1 MSDKVNVKWC
11 SFPGVSQE
19 TCAPF
24 RVVNNELVVAVDIVK
39 SITKKPQDQA
49 GYVIRNLKEDLFPPE
64 NFVIMSIPG
73 QGNTNTRLVNFRN
86 ASLLVMVAPG
96 KVAKTI
102 RASIADIFTRYAAG
116 DLSLIQEIQANA
128 RSLDPFAQMARASLA
143 SSGNESRIPSARV
156 TGYGYPAIPWIS
168 HEQSQLDSTKQMLDQ
183 RATELDAWEKKL
195 DDRTAMLDMRHT
207 EAEKLRAK
215 VTNHNEILKS
225 RHDKVLKMHAKN
237 KEHLARNDARSA
249 ELDEYQA
256 KLGARDAELDEYQAK
271 LDARAAEMDEYQA
284 KLDARAAEMDAKT
297 IANEEAITAAPVHG
311 VKRPREAE
319 YSFLMQ
325 AAEELKKIHASDWD
339 DETKQVFKKR
349 LLDIIQRD
357 D

>member
-24 RVVNNELVVAVDIVK
+24 RVVNDELVVAVDIVK

-49 GYVIRNLKEDLFPPE
+49 GYVVRNLKEDLFPPE

-73 QGNTNTRLVNFRN
+73 QGNANTRLVNFRN
-86 ASLLVMVAPG
+86 ASILVMIAPG

-102 RASIADIFTRYAAG
+102 RASIAGYFTRFAAG

-156 TGYGYPAIPWIS
+156 TGYGYPAVPWIS
-168 HEQSQLDSTKQMLDQ
+168 HEQSQLESTKKMLDQ
-183 RATELDAWEKKL
+183 RATDLDAWEKKL
-195 DDRTAMLDMRHT
+195 DDRTATLDMRHIET
-207 EAEKLRAK
+207 EKLRAK

-237 KEHLARNDARSA
+237 KEHLAKNDART
-249 ELDEYQA
+249 
-256 KLGARDAELDEYQAK
+256 AELDEYQAK
-271 LDARAAEMDEYQA
+271 LDARAAELDEYQA
-284 KLDARAAEMDAKT
+284 KLDARTAELDEYQAKLDAKT
-297 IANEEAITAAPVHG
+297 IANEEAVVAAPVHG